1 MTSKNFCS
9 KAPVIVFDDEELSLL
24 TTREGDLFEEILNG
38 ILVAAIIFVV
48 VWMILSEIGNNPNY
62 RSGAA
67 RPGRQL
73 GLHEYYAIEGA
84 RASSDHHHDR
94 GLPRNE
100 ETSWR

>member
-1 MTSKNFCS
+1 MIRPRSPLLQSRVRVSNE
-9 KAPVIVFDDEELSLL
+9 IELSC
-24 TTREGDLFEEILNG
+24 DNLFENVLNG
-38 ILVAAIIFVV
+38 ILVAAMIFVI
-48 VWMILSEIGNNPNY
+48 VWMILTQIGNNPNY